1 MTPNGYI
8 PIPRSFFQD
17 PLWKERRTFT
27 KAEALADLYQRAAY
41 APHKKLVDGKL
52 VEVRMG
58 EVVDSLRYLAEAWG
72 WAKSTVSDFLKKLQT
87 LEIVTLETRTGI
99 NAITLTFSATYYAEM
114 EKARTATGQQP
125 DSNRTAAGQQPDKE
139 EEDKENKED
148 KEGKVEASP
157 APPHNSQFTVPNS
170 QFTVPTKPGTTEF
183 TLLQRIGKPAAQI
196 WTQGSAA
203 DHFDTPGH
211 AALALDWME
220 HLCRKQRPLQSQQEL
235 SALIAQFKGKHLDEL
250 KAIAQYSYTG
260 GYTALYFDRLAKNT
274 KKQNQPHKAEVIHKN
289 RFEADRQKAAP
300 NGLIKFD

>member
-125 DSNRTAAGQQPDKE
+125 DSNRTATGQQPDKE

-148 KEGKVEASP
+148 KKGKVGASP
-157 APPHNSQFTVPNS
+157 APLFNPSILQSSNPS
-170 QFTVPTKPGTTEF
+170 KPGTTEF
-183 TLLQRIGKPAAQI
+183 DLLRRIGKPAAQI

-220 HLCRKQRPLQSQQEL
+220 HLCRKQHPLQSQQEL

-250 KAIAQYSYTG
+250 KAIAQYSYQG
-260 GYTALYFDRLAKNT
+260 GYTALYFDRLAKKTNGNRHNLDP
-274 KKQNQPHKAEVIHKN
+274 KDIENSRKN
-289 RFEADRQKAAP
+289 AKITP
-300 NGLIKFD
+300 SGMKLL